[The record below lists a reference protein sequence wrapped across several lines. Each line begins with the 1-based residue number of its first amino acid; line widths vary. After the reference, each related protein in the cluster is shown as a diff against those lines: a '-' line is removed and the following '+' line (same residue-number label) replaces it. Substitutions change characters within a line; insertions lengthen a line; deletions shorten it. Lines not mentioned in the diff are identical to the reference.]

1 MSAALPRILAA
12 LLATGSVAAG
22 LDAASAAP
30 RTNRPA
36 AVQPAPTPPP
46 EPPGDRLR
54 TSDEVKR
61 ESLEGAVTTPLRDL
75 NVDRVEIPE
84 VLRQAITDPYARPP
98 RNARCSQLI
107 ALIRPLDDALG
118 PDIDQLPPP
127 PDSPTER
134 SSSAALGAAADL
146 ASGAIIPFRSVVR
159 TLSGAASHDKLVQ
172 AAIIAGHT
180 RRAYLKGLGEA
191 RGCPPPATPSH
202 DRAGSPPIPDDR
214 RGMPKPKYPIR

>member
-1 MSAALPRILAA
+1 MSAALRSTLTALLVTGLAA
-12 LLATGSVAAG
+12 AGGDAGWATTRRS
-22 LDAASAAP
+22 P
-30 RTNRPA
+30 PA
-36 AVQPAPTPPP
+36 AAQPAPPPP
-46 EPPGDRLR
+46 SQPPGDRMR

-61 ESLEGAVTTPLRDL
+61 ESIEGAVTTPLRDL
-75 NVDRVEIPE
+75 NVDRVDIPE

-98 RNARCSQLI
+98 RHARCSQLI

-127 PDSPTER
+127 PGSAAER
-134 SSSAALGAAADL
+134 SGSTALGTAADL

-159 TLSGAASHDKLVQ
+159 ALSGAASHDKLVQ

-191 RGCPPPATPSH
+191 KGCPPPATPSH
-202 DRAGSPPIPDDR
+202 ERAGSPPIVDDR
-214 RGMPKPKYPIR
+214 RMPKPKYPIR

>member
-1 MSAALPRILAA
+1 MPAALRRTLAA
-12 LLATGSVAAG
+12 LLVTGLAAAG
-22 LDAASAAP
+22 VDTGWAATHKSAAAAA
-30 RTNRPA
+30 PA
-36 AVQPAPTPPP
+36 APPP
-46 EPPGDRLR
+46 TSQPSGERLR

-61 ESLEGAVTTPLRDL
+61 ESIEGAVTTPLRDL
-75 NVDRVEIPE
+75 NVDRVDIPE

-98 RNARCSQLI
+98 RHARCSQLI

-118 PDIDQLPPP
+118 PDIDQLPP
-127 PDSPTER
+127 SPGSASER
-134 SSSAALGAAADL
+134 SGSAALGTAADL
-146 ASGAIIPFRSVVR
+146 ATGALIPFRSVVR

-202 DRAGSPPIPDDR
+202 ERAGSPPVVDDR
-214 RGMPKPKYPIR
+214 RMPKPKYPVR